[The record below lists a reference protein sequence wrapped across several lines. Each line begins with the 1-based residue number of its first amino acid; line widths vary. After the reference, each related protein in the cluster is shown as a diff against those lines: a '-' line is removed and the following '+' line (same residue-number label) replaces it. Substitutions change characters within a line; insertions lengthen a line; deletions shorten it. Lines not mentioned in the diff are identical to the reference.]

1 MAPSTNKG
9 KVPRGRKPAGAVLVD
24 GKWQLTQE
32 SVTEAAD
39 RILKYREHNRKRY
52 REMREL
58 LRAEHP
64 ELFAQ
69 PDPQQSLLVPRSEE
83 KGLDLKF
90 YQKTGREEG
99 EAKRTR
105 EAEGANAP
113 HTGDRGL
120 AVV

>member
-9 KVPRGRKPAGAVLVD
+9 KVPRGRRPVGAVLVD

-32 SVTEAAD
+32 SVRAAAE

-64 ELFAQ
+64 ELFVQ
-69 PDPQQSLLVPRSEE
+69 PDPQQSLLVPSSNE
-83 KGLDLKF
+83 KGLDLTF
-90 YQKTGREEG
+90 YKRSSEEEEG
-99 EAKRTR
+99 EAR
-105 EAEGANAP
+105 GA
-113 HTGDRGL
+113 R
-120 AVV
+120 

>member
-1 MAPSTNKG
+1 MAPLTDKE

-32 SVTEAAD
+32 SVKAAAD
-39 RILKYREHNRKRY
+39 RMLKYREHSRKRY

-69 PDPQQSLLVPRSEE
+69 LDPQQSLLASCSEDKGFDLTFYKRSSEE
-83 KGLDLKF
+83 
-90 YQKTGREEG
+90 EEG
-99 EAKRTR
+99 EAR
-105 EAEGANAP
+105 GA
-113 HTGDRGL
+113 R
-120 AVV
+120 